1 MFIKLLFFI
10 VIIMTISASVIFI
23 TDVKKIIPAPP
34 ETEENSAE
42 EFPENKMEEAE
53 PLTAKKLS
61 ADVFTIFAALLGI
74 SDINGL
80 IDTGMFHGAFILMG
94 TVLLLEKACN
104 YIRSRK
110 NSRTLKFFGKILLIV
125 SVLELTVFQF
135 PSYRIFFGNYE
146 KQHLSVSDGTVINAI
161 TEKKTGNIILKGQNT
176 ATVLFENINQK
187 IGTIKINVKSS
198 SSEELIVDIDATD
211 ETSELYRTSI
221 IWTKVLPAN
230 SGTEYTTV
238 LLSGKVGALQF
249 NFSGIHNYDTFTISG
264 IELNTPIPF
273 EVSVIRMSLII
284 IISTLAWAV
293 IFSGLLN
300 RSYEKN
306 SALCEI
312 SAIVVTVFAVLIAY
326 GMTCEKIPYDSG
338 NYFLQKEGNQISEE
352 LVLAFENG
360 QISLIDEPEKEL
372 LELKDPYDTYLREST
387 VPDYKWDHVFYK
399 GKYYS
404 YYGIAPV
411 ILLFL
416 PYHLITGSFFP
427 TDIAV
432 LIFSA
437 LGLVFLAKTYNA
449 IIKRWFR
456 RIPSGCYIAGLV
468 ILLTV
473 CGIWYCVGRPLF
485 YEISISSGFAFTA
498 LGAYFLISSN
508 VIGGGE
514 ISLAKIPFASL
525 FLATAVL
532 CRPTLAVYSVCA
544 CVYYAI
550 GFGNSA
556 KIHYPDGS
564 IKTVKSRKIKYIL
577 GALIPFV
584 VLGLVQMWYNYVRF
598 DSPFDFGIKYSL
610 TINDFIDSEYHTLF
624 VLIGMF
630 AYIFA
635 FPSVKP
641 DYPYVET
648 PFTYFDANGY
658 YFKDLG
664 QTSGILFLAMPVF
677 AYLLGGKALCKLP
690 DRRTKIKYSVI
701 TLLPC
706 VIMPLLIM
714 FSIWESGYAVRYT
727 ADFSW
732 QILIGAYVILFFL
745 YQNTTNITLKKLFRC
760 FMAFSMTVSLIINIP
775 QIFDFSF
782 SEYDYPVIV
791 SKFSELIEFWR

>member
-1 MFIKLLFFI
+1 MFIKILFFI

-23 TDVKKIIPAPP
+23 TDVKKIIPVPS

-42 EFPENKMEEAE
+42 EFPENKTEEAE

-61 ADVFTIFAALLGI
+61 ADIFTIFAVLLGI

-80 IDTGMFHGAFILMG
+80 IDTGMFHGTFILMG
-94 TVLLLEKACN
+94 IVLLLEKACN

-135 PSYRIFFGNYE
+135 PSYRIFFGDYE
-146 KQHLSVSDGTVINAI
+146 KQHLSVSDATVINAI
-161 TEKKTGNIILKGQNT
+161 TEKKTGNIIVKGQNT

-187 IGTIKINVKSS
+187 VGTIKINVKSS
-198 SSEELIVDIDATD
+198 SSEELIADIDATD

-264 IELNTPIPF
+264 IELNAPIPF
-273 EVSVIRMSLII
+273 EVSAVRMALII

-306 SALCEI
+306 RALCEI
-312 SAIVVTVFAVLIAY
+312 SAIVVTVSAVFIAY
-326 GMTCEKIPYDSG
+326 VMTCEKIPYDSDD
-338 NYFLQKEGNQISEE
+338 YFLQKEGNQISEE

-360 QISLIDEPEKEL
+360 QVSLIDKPEKEL
-372 LELKDPYDTYLREST
+372 LELKDPYDTYVREST
-387 VPDYKWDHVFYK
+387 VPDYKWDHVFYN

-437 LGLVFLAKTYNA
+437 LGLIFLTMTYNA

-525 FLATAVL
+525 FLAIAVL

-550 GFGNSA
+550 GFRNSA

-584 VLGLVQMWYNYVRF
+584 VLGLVQMWYNYARF

-664 QTSGILFLAMPVF
+664 QTSGILFLALPVF
-677 AYLLGGKALCKLP
+677 AYLLGGKALRKLP

-732 QILIGAYVILFFL
+732 QILTGAYVILFFL
-745 YQNTTNITLKKLFRC
+745 YQNTANITLKKLFRY
-760 FMAFSMTVSLIINIP
+760 FMAFSMIVSLIINIP

>member
-23 TDVKKIIPAPP
+23 TDVKKIIPVPP

-42 EFPENKMEEAE
+42 EFPENKTEETE

-61 ADVFTIFAALLGI
+61 ADIFTIFAALLGI

-135 PSYRIFFGNYE
+135 PSYRIFFGDYE
-146 KQHLSVSDGTVINAI
+146 KQHLSISDGTVINAI
-161 TEKKTGNIILKGQNT
+161 TEKKTGNIIVKGQNT

-187 IGTIKINVKSS
+187 VGTIKINVKSS
-198 SSEELIVDIDATD
+198 SFEELIVNINATD
-211 ETSELYRTSI
+211 DTSALYRTSI

-249 NFSGIHNYDTFTISG
+249 NFSGIHNYDLFTISG

-273 EVSVIRMSLII
+273 EVSVLRMALII

-525 FLATAVL
+525 FLAIAVL

-598 DSPFDFGIKYSL
+598 DSPLDFGIKYSL

-664 QTSGILFLAMPVF
+664 QTSGILFLALPVF
-677 AYLLGGKALCKLP
+677 AYLLGGKALRKLP

-745 YQNTTNITLKKLFRC
+745 YQNTANITLKKLFRY
-760 FMAFSMTVSLIINIP
+760 FMAFSMTAALIINIP

-782 SEYDYPVIV
+782 PEYDYPVIV
-791 SKFSELIEFWR
+791 SKFSELISFWR